1 MSLWEQAQFVSLT
14 SSPTI
19 PTFLHSTQATLAPG
33 VLQSKH
39 GPTSSFCKLSSL
51 AGMVLA
57 LVTWLAH
64 SLHLVLSSD
73 IALQKSPRTT
83 LYKLTS
89 LSHSTPISC
98 SIFLFYMPFIYSH
111 LQKGSWDRGFIK
123 IGLCGLYT
131 KPCIL
136 SI

>member
-1 MSLWEQAQFVSLT
+1 MSLWEQVQFVSLT

-19 PTFLHSTQATLAPG
+19 PTFLHSTQAMLAPG
-33 VLQSKH
+33 VLQS
-39 GPTSSFCKLSSL
+39 SMVLLQSFCKLSSL

-73 IALQKSPRTT
+73 IASQKSPRTT

-89 LSHSTPISC
+89 LPHCTPISC
-98 SIFLFYMPFIYSH
+98 PIFLFYMPFIYSP
-111 LQKGSWDRGFIK
+111 LQKGSWDRGFIR